1 MKAPKWLLLR
11 TILML
16 SLFLAVILPVS
27 SPVLA
32 QAASVWVIPIDTE
45 ITPATT
51 QFVTSRVERANDEL
65 PLALVFLIDT
75 PGGQVRAMERIVDVI
90 MTQTDV
96 PTITVVQNAFS
107 AGALIAM
114 SAESLVMLPGSAI
127 GAALPVA
134 VTPVGVSPVDAKIT
148 SALRGTFRSVAEARG
163 RDPRIAE
170 AMVDPSIEIPGLSA
184 VGELL
189 TLTARQAVDNGIAD
203 LQASTLRDALDQ
215 LGYGGAAVTRIEPN
229 LTERLGTILASPVVI
244 AILLV
249 LGIGGIVLEFF
260 TPGFGFPGAI
270 GILALALLAATTLIA
285 TPAGIIDVLLI
296 IAGVILIVVEVFLV
310 PGTIVAAVL
319 GLAAISFAVIRI
331 FQDESIAV
339 LGWTALFGSALLAA
353 LLWLFPRTRMASRL
367 MLSTRLVTPDSAAGE
382 PGKSPWDELLGQTGT
397 ATSDLRP
404 AGVARIGGERVDVV
418 TQGDFIPVGSRI
430 TVRRIEGN
438 RIIVSLAETDETQAS
453 D

>member
-1 MKAPKWLLLR
+1 MRLLL
-11 TILML
+11 LA
-16 SLFLAVILPVS
+16 LFLPAASLA
-27 SPVLA
+27 LA
-32 QAASVWVIPIDTE
+32 QTPAVWVIPIDTE

-51 QFVTSRVERANDEL
+51 QFVLSRVEQANQEL

-90 MTQTDV
+90 MTDARV
-96 PTITVVQNAFS
+96 PTIAVVQNAFS

-114 SAESLVMLPGSAI
+114 SAETLVMLPGSAI
-127 GAALPVA
+127 GAAMPVA
-134 VTPVGVSPVDAKIT
+134 VTPVGVSPVDAKVT

-163 RDPRIAE
+163 RDSRVAE
-170 AMVDPSIEIPGLSA
+170 AMVDPSIEIPGLSTSS
-184 VGELL
+184 ELL
-189 TLTARQAVDNGIAD
+189 TLTASQAVANGIAD

-215 LGYGGAAVTRIEPN
+215 VGYGGAAITRIEPN
-229 LTERLGTILASPVVI
+229 LTERLGTVLASPIVV

-249 LGIGGIVLEFF
+249 LGIGGIVIEFF

-270 GILALALLAATTLIA
+270 GILALTLLAFTTLIA
-285 TPAGIIDVLLI
+285 TPAGTIDVLLI

-310 PGTIVAAVL
+310 PGTFVAAVL
-319 GLAAISFAVIRI
+319 GLAAITFAVIRI

-367 MLSTRLVTPDSAAGE
+367 MLSTRLVTTDTAG
-382 PGKSPWDELLGQTGT
+382 GTQGSPWEQLLGRTGT

-404 AGVARIGGERVDVV
+404 AGVARIAGERVDVV

-430 TVRRIEGN
+430 TVLRVEGN
-438 RIIVSLAETDETQAS
+438 RIIVALTEVDEPEAAG
-453 D
+453 